1 MQNPTQ
7 QHPNA
12 SLAAGS
18 SSLGVV
24 IVWLSGHFGLDMTAE
39 VAASVTGLIAAGALV
54 LGRNGLRG
62 LMRILWHGNQP
73 PVV

>member
-1 MQNPTQ
+1 MP
-7 QHPNA
+7 HPNA

-18 SSLGVV
+18 SSIAVV

-39 VAASVTGLIAAGALV
+39 VAASVTGLIASGMLV

-62 LMRILWHGNQP
+62 LMRILWHGNKTTSD
-73 PVV
+73 V